1 MRKPLMAG
9 NWKMHFH
16 HLEAIHLVQKL
27 AFTFND
33 EDYNAVDI
41 AVLPPF
47 TSIRS
52 VETLIHGDGLK
63 IQFGSQDISA
73 YESGAYT
80 GEVSGMM
87 LSKLGC
93 EYSIVGH
100 SERRA
105 YHHETNEL
113 VSQKAKVALAHS
125 ITPII
130 CVGESLEIRESGNHV
145 QFTLEQLEKSIEG
158 IAVEDIAKCVFAYEP
173 VWAIG
178 TGKVATAE
186 DAEEVA
192 ASIRKWIANKYTTKI
207 ADQVRVLYGGSVKAS
222 NIAGIMAGAN
232 VDGALIGG
240 ASLDS
245 DEFVAICRFRLH

>member
-9 NWKMHFH
+9 NWKMHFN

-33 EDYNAVDI
+33 EDYETVDI
-41 AVLPPF
+41 AVMPPF
-47 TSIRS
+47 TSLRS

-63 IQFGSQDISA
+63 LQFGAQDVSA
-73 YESGAYT
+73 IESGAMT
-80 GEVSGMM
+80 GEVSASM

-93 EYSIVGH
+93 HYVIVGH

-105 YHHETNEL
+105 HHLESDEL
-113 VSQKAKVALAHS
+113 ISKKAAQALSHS

-130 CVGESLEIRESGNHV
+130 CVGEPLDVRKQGTHV
-145 QFTLEQLEKSIEG
+145 QYTLTQVENSLSGLSAEQ
-158 IAVEDIAKCVFAYEP
+158 IATIVIAYEP

-178 TGKVATAE
+178 TGEVATAE

-192 ASIRKWIANKYTTKI
+192 SAIRKWLSNKYTSKVSEKTRI
-207 ADQVRVLYGGSVKAS
+207 LYGGSVKAS
-222 NIAGIMAGAN
+222 NIAGIMKGAN

-240 ASLDS
+240 ASLDP